1 MVRPSPTGQYNILCN
16 HLHFN
21 EQGVQEVMPVDT
33 KYIAIVRHPG
43 TCFLYLIKSRSNN
56 GGDSLSMVVFVQ
68 FLSILTATQL
78 QRTAVEITF

>member
-1 MVRPSPTGQYNILCN
+1 MNKESKKLCLLIPNILP
-16 HLHFN
+16 LFDI
-21 EQGVQEVMPVDT
+21 QELV
-33 KYIAIVRHPG
+33 
-43 TCFLYLIKSRSNN
+43 FLYLIKSRSNN